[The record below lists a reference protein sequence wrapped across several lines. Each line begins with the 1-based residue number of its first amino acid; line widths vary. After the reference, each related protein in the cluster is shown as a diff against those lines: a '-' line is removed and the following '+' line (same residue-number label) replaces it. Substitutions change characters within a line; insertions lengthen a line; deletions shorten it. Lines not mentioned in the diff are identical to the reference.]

1 MLFSPCSCC
10 HKSLYAKMIYEQVM
24 GPADYHYFYII
35 IFFLTVIIPSHI
47 KKKVNKKVPCVS
59 ENRSGEKKCFF

>member
-47 KKKVNKKVPCVS
+47 KKNVN
-59 ENRSGEKKCFF
+59 